1 MGDAHH
7 GIRGNLGGEWK
18 MCKCVLCCCTGGFM
32 TARPS
37 LCRSRQKAERC
48 SFTATFEG
56 GCYEVSE
63 GSETQV

>member
-1 MGDAHH
+1 
-7 GIRGNLGGEWK
+7 
-18 MCKCVLCCCTGGFM
+18 M

-56 GCYEVSE
+56 GCYEVSK

>member
-1 MGDAHH
+1 M
-7 GIRGNLGGEWK
+7 
-18 MCKCVLCCCTGGFM
+18 MP
-32 TARPS
+32 RPS

-56 GCYEVSE
+56 GCYAVSK